1 MTKSRRRDN
10 LSPGEMFPAGDP
22 AYRVS
27 YPRLRSGLKVRVVE
41 RGDPE
46 WPPVVLIHGW
56 GCSVYVF
63 RRNMPALADAGFRV
77 IAVDLKGHGLSDKPI
92 APDEYTIDSLVEHL
106 RDILDALELERPAL
120 AGHSL
125 GASLIYHFASR
136 YPGRARCLGLL
147 SPVGLNGV
155 PLMRLYRA
163 LTPKALTPLLRQIK
177 PRLIVK
183 LALRR
188 VYGRR
193 ARFSERDV
201 EEFLAPSQFPEYSL
215 AMRELLHNYDW
226 TAAKNRQMATL
237 DLPAVGV
244 WGALDHMMPDDGMGI
259 YVPLLPRI
267 VLRVIPEAG
276 HIIAEETPHEVN
288 AALLALLRTAAPP
301 VRSSRR
307 PAYITVDE

>member
-1 MTKSRRRDN
+1 
-10 LSPGEMFPAGDP
+10 MFPAGDP

-27 YPRLRSGLKVRVVE
+27 FPRLRSGLKVRVVE

-46 WPPVVLIHGW
+46 SPPVVLIHGW

-92 APDEYTIDSLVEHL
+92 AADEYTIDSLVEHV
-106 RDILDALELERPAL
+106 RDILDALVLERPAL

-125 GASLIYHFASR
+125 GGSLIYHFASR
-136 YPGRARCLGLL
+136 YPERARCLGLL

-155 PLMRLYRA
+155 PLMWLYRA
-163 LTPKALTPLLRQIK
+163 LTPKPLIPILRQIK

-183 LALRR
+183 LALSR

-193 ARFSERDV
+193 AHFTERDV
-201 EEFLAPSQFPEYSL
+201 EEFLAPSQFPEYAL

-226 TAAKNRQMATL
+226 TAARNRPLTTV
-237 DLPAVGV
+237 DLPAVGI

-259 YVPLLPRI
+259 YVPLLPRMT
-267 VLRVIPEAG
+267 LRVIPGAG
-276 HIIAEETPHEVN
+276 HIIAEETPQEVN
-288 AALLALLRTAAPP
+288 AALLALLRTEGAAYGSGPFG
-301 VRSSRR
+301 
-307 PAYITVDE
+307 

>member
-1 MTKSRRRDN
+1 MIRSRRRDN

-27 YPRLRSGLKVRVVE
+27 FPRLRSGLKVRVLE

-46 WPPVVLIHGW
+46 SPPVVLVHGW

-77 IAVDLKGHGLSDKPI
+77 IAVDLKGHGLSDKPT
-92 APDEYTIDSLVEHL
+92 ASDEYTIDSLVEHV
-106 RDILDALELERPAL
+106 RDILDALGLERPAL

-125 GASLIYHFASR
+125 GGSLIYHFASR

-155 PLMRLYRA
+155 PLMRLYRG
-163 LTPKALTPLLRQIK
+163 LTPKLLTPILRQIK
-177 PRLIVK
+177 PRVIVK

-193 ARFSERDV
+193 AHFTERDV
-201 EEFLAPSQFPEYSL
+201 EEFVAPSQFPEYAL

-226 TAAKNRQMATL
+226 TAAKNRRLVTV

-259 YVPLLPRI
+259 YVPLLPQI
-267 VLRVIPEAG
+267 VLRVIPGAG
-276 HIIAEETPHEVN
+276 HIIAEETPEEVN
-288 AALLALLRTAAPP
+288 AALLALLRTEARPIGP
-301 VRSSRR
+301 TVSSGSIYYR
-307 PAYITVDE
+307 